1 MAISIDPATKVISIQ
16 QADLTLLSGTLYEL
30 DTNAFR
36 LSVLQ
41 LLDDEDRIFLP
52 IAFSHNTE
60 VTLGAETFARTIE
73 VINGYSLTFENLV
86 YSVQMA
92 GSNNNFF
99 DVDNNILNPSG
110 NVTVIGRNS
119 AGLIT
124 VVSGS
129 GLSASQDTKLTDL
142 HQDRGLLSGT
152 PKTITENTVD
162 EDYTETSSGMTKTI
176 VKTGA
181 TTVVTR
187 TV

>member
-1 MAISIDPATKVISIQ
+1 MAITIDPATKVISIA
-16 QADLTLLSGTLYEL
+16 QADLTFISGTLYEL

-36 LSVLQ
+36 LTVMQ
-41 LLDDEDRIFLP
+41 LLDNEDHIFLP

-60 VTLGAETFARTIE
+60 VTLGGETFARTIE

-86 YSVQMA
+86 YSVRMA

-119 AGLIT
+119 AGLLASPDIT
-124 VVSGS
+124 RIHNDM
-129 GLSASQDTKLTDL
+129 GLN
-142 HQDRGLLSGT
+142 LSGT
-152 PKTITENTVD
+152 KVITENVAD
-162 EDYTETSSGMTKTI
+162 SDYTEVNADGVTKTV
-176 VKTGA
+176 VKSGA
-181 TTVVTR
+181 TTTIDR